1 MSNKNKDHV
10 FEIVATGEEL
20 LLGTTLD
27 TNSSHL
33 SQRAATVGMSPARV
47 TIVGDK
53 EKDIADALDAALART
68 GLVIV
73 TGGLGPT
80 KDDRTR
86 YAASNV
92 FDQPLEF
99 SENSLNRIKE
109 LWTRFGRPMPET
121 NELQAHFP
129 KEAVIWSNAM
139 GTADAFVC
147 KNEKGEA
154 AFLPGVPR
162 EMKFLTDEFVLPWL
176 SKKSGEQY
184 TTQLI
189 RVFGLSESEIARR
202 LDDWPGPDSPIM
214 LIYGPHFPEI
224 KLTLCMR
231 SGNESDAA
239 KLLADARAELR
250 NRMGDHVFSEDGGD
264 MAQTVAAMLITK
276 GQTLALAESC
286 TGGLIA
292 SLLVGVPGSSDFFI
306 EGCVTYSNE
315 AKVRRLQV
323 SESTLLEHGAV
334 SEKCAIEMAEGIR
347 RASGA
352 DIGVAVTGIAGPSGG
367 TLEKPVGTVHWALA
381 TKEGTMHKKRRLP
394 GNREHVRTLTA
405 YYALDM
411 IRRKMKDE
419 G

>member
-1 MSNKNKDHV
+1 MGKQISDHV

-68 GLVIV
+68 GLVVV

-86 YAASNV
+86 YAASSV
-92 FDQPLEF
+92 FDQPLEL
-99 SENSLNRIKE
+99 SEKSLNRIKE
-109 LWTRFGRPMPET
+109 LWARFGHPMPET

-129 KEAVIWSNAM
+129 KDAAIWSNSM

-147 KNEKGEA
+147 KSEKGEA

-176 SKKSGEQY
+176 SKKSGERY
-184 TTQLI
+184 FTQFI
-189 RVFGLSESEIARR
+189 RVFGLSESEIAKR
-202 LDDWPGPDSPIM
+202 LGDWPGPNSSIM
-214 LIYGPHFPEI
+214 LIYGPNFPEI
-224 KLTLCMR
+224 KLTLCLR
-231 SGNESDAA
+231 SGIESNAD

-250 NRMGDHVFSEDGGD
+250 NLMGDHIFSEDGQN
-264 MAQTVAAMLITK
+264 MAQTVAASLK
-276 GQTLALAESC
+276 ENGQTLALAESC

-292 SLLVGVPGSSDFFI
+292 SLLVGVPESSDFFI

-315 AKVRRLQV
+315 AKIRRLQV
-323 SESTLLEHGAV
+323 GESTLQEHGAV

-381 TKEGTMHKKRRLP
+381 VKEGTMHKKRRLP
-394 GNREHVRTLTA
+394 GNREHVRMLTA

-411 IRRKMKDE
+411 IRRRMKDE